1 MSYAAPF
8 ELLTDAAGSATF
20 GWADQGVYYARF
32 SRALSARVGEA
43 FAGHLRQAVQ
53 DAQRGPIKYFGDA
66 QALETYDLL
75 ARSAFVRVVNEHR
88 RKFEQLTLLPWAGGE
103 ISGSFLSA
111 LGDAVYIAKDSI
123 DFESRLLACAPRARA
138 KLAGKADARHRS
150 RWPLRR

>member
-32 SRALSARVGEA
+32 SRSLSARVGEA
-43 FAGHLRQAVQ
+43 FAGHLRVALQS
-53 DAQRGPIKYFGDA
+53 GPIKYFGDA

-88 RKFEQLTLLPWAGGE
+88 RNLEQITLLPWAGGE
-103 ISGSFLSA
+103 FSEAFISA
-111 LGDAVYIAKDSI
+111 LGDAVYIAKDSF
-123 DFESRLLACAPRARA
+123 DFEARLLACAPRARS
-138 KLAGKADARHRS
+138 KLAVKTDVRQRS